1 MSFFDEDDEPQR
13 TTRTR
18 VRPSPPPRRGRVV
31 GGGSTDG
38 QTVLV
43 RRMVA
48 VLVGALILLLL
59 VLAVRACNN
68 SRHRDALRNYNVQVS
83 GIATESR
90 QNGAQFFETM
100 NQGGSQAPADLYQQI
115 VGFKNSA
122 DKSLEQASRL
132 DVPDDMRSAHESLLI
147 ALELRRDGLTSIAE
161 QIKTALGDEGDA
173 ADKAITDIAG
183 QMRSFDASDV
193 LYQARVTPFI
203 RRALQEGDAGTDIT
217 VQPSEFMRDINWVSP
232 QFVASKLD
240 QQLSGG
246 GGDGDG
252 EDGDQP
258 TGPGL
263 HGTGLDATSYGDTTL
278 QPGSNRLTYVAGQ
291 AFSVSF
297 TNQGDNDEFNI
308 KVTVK
313 IERES
318 GGSPMTLSKTV
329 QRVAKGE
336 KATVTLPLN
345 REPPLDTIV
354 NITTTVGTV
363 PGERTKDNN
372 TATYPSVFVG
382 QALTSRRVGFQ

>member
-1 MSFFDEDDEPQR
+1 
-13 TTRTR
+13 
-18 VRPSPPPRRGRVV
+18 
-31 GGGSTDG
+31 
-38 QTVLV
+38 
-43 RRMVA
+43 MVA
-48 VLVGALILLLL
+48 VFVGALILLLL
-59 VLAVRACNN
+59 VLAVRACNT
-68 SRHRDALRNYNVQVS
+68 SRHKEALRNYNAQVS

-90 QNGAQFFETM
+90 QNGAQFFEAM
-100 NQGGSQAPADLYQQI
+100 EQGGEQAPQDLYGSIIQ
-115 VGFKNSA
+115 FKNAA

-147 ALELRRDGLTSIAE
+147 ALELRRDGLTAIAE
-161 QIKTALGDEGDA
+161 NIKTALGDEGEA
-173 ADKAITDIAG
+173 ADKAIKGIAG

-193 LYQARVTPFI
+193 LYQSRVTPFI
-203 RRALQEGDAGTDIT
+203 SQALQDANVGTDIE
-217 VQPSEFMRDINWVSP
+217 VQPSPFMRDINWVSDAY
-232 QFVASKLD
+232 VASRLG
-240 QQLSGG
+240 QQLSNG

-252 EDGDQP
+252 ERGGAEP

-263 HGTGLDATSYGDTTL
+263 HGTGLDATSYGQTTL

-318 GGSPMTLSKTV
+318 GGSPITLTKTV

-354 NITTTVGTV
+354 NITSTVASV
-363 PGERTKDNN
+363 PGEKTKDNN
-372 TATYPSVFVG
+372 TATYPSVFVQG
-382 QALTSRRVGFQ
+382 